1 MTIDTDAKHHIAE
14 LLAKAAYA
22 LDTKNLQM
30 LEAGFAKDANF
41 TLTIEGVA
49 EVSKF
54 EGRAAIMGLMKG
66 ALDVQ
71 TDERRHAISNVFYEQ
86 FGKDRATVV
95 SYLTLTA
102 TEGGEINLI
111 TTGIYTDQVV
121 LEDGAWVVKDRSLKL
136 DRPY

>member
-1 MTIDTDAKHHIAE
+1 MTMDADAKHQITE
-14 LLAKAAYA
+14 LLARAAYA

-30 LEAGFAKDANF
+30 LEAGFAEDANF

-49 EVSKF
+49 EVSRF
-54 EGRAAIMGLMKG
+54 EGREAIMGLMKG

-71 TDERRHAISNVFYEQ
+71 TDERRHGISNIFYEQ
-86 FGKDRATVV
+86 VGKDRATVV

-102 TEGGEINLI
+102 TEGGAINLI
-111 TTGIYTDQVV
+111 TTGIYTDEVV
-121 LEDGAWVVKDRSLKL
+121 RQNGAWVVKDRSLKL

>member
-1 MTIDTDAKHHIAE
+1 MTMDAAAKHHIAE

-30 LEAGFAKDANF
+30 LEAGFAEDANF
-41 TLTIEGVA
+41 TLTIAGVA

-54 EGRAAIMGLMKG
+54 EGREAIMGLMKG

-71 TDERRHAISNVFYEQ
+71 TDERRHGISNIFYEKV
-86 FGKDRATVV
+86 GKDSATVV
-95 SYLTLTA
+95 SYLTLMA
-102 TEGGEINLI
+102 TEAGEINLI

-121 LEDGAWVVKDRSLKL
+121 LQDGAWVVKDRSLKL